1 MITYHIVPTE
11 LWDAQLD
18 APTYAAASLAEE
30 GFIHTTDG
38 VANMVATANR
48 HYHADPRPFYVLTLD
63 LDRLTSHWQYDDAGR
78 IYPHIYGPINRDAV
92 LKVAPMPRASDGTF
106 VAWKEEEVS

>member
-1 MITYHIVPTE
+1 MITYHIVPRE
-11 LWDAQLD
+11 IWDALGD
-18 APTYAAASLAEE
+18 APTYAAASLQDE

-48 HYHADPRPFYVLTLD
+48 HYHDDPRSYYVLTLD
-63 LDRLTSHWQYDDAGR
+63 LDRLTSRWQYDDAKR

-92 LKVAPMPRASDGTF
+92 IAVASIPRAADGTF
-106 VAWKEEEVS
+106 LAWREED